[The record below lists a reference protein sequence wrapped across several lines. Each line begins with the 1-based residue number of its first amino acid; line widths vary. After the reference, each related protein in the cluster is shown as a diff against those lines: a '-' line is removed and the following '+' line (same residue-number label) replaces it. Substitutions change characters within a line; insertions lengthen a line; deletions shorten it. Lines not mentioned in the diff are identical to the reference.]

1 MPRIKCQCF
10 LEANTQSLEK
20 GQMDLIWGSLA
31 RPPREGDIFWALKMG
46 RNSASRDWHGRAF
59 QTGNSVG
66 EGGDI

>member
-1 MPRIKCQCF
+1 
-10 LEANTQSLEK
+10 
-20 GQMDLIWGSLA
+20 MDLIWGSLA

-46 RNSASRDWHGRAF
+46 RNPASRDWHGRAF